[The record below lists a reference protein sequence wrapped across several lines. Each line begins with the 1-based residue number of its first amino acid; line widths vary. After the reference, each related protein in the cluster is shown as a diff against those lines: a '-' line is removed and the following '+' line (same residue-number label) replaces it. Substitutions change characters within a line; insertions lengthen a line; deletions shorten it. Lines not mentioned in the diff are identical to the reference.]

1 VKKVEIRNRAL
12 SEEKT
17 KPRIFDYVQ
26 DNDGKEFLEIKQGK
40 LKQMVLLSDVEEQ
53 IQKARTTR

>member
-1 VKKVEIRNRAL
+1 VKKIAIRNRAL
-12 SEEKT
+12 SGEKT

-26 DNDGKEFLEIKQGK
+26 DNHGKEFLEIKQGK

-53 IQKARTTR
+53 IRKARTTI